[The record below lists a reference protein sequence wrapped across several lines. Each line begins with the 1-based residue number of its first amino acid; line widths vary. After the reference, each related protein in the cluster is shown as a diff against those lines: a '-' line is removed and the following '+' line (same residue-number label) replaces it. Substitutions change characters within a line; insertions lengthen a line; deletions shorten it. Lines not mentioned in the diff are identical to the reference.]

1 MRGQKVRG
9 WGRGVSGQG
18 ERETTET
25 RFKLPERRIESD
37 IKKWIRGSQREGVM
51 GGRMR
56 RQIPIS
62 TTQGT
67 TNYE

>member
-1 MRGQKVRG
+1 MRGQKIRG

-37 IKKWIRGSQREGVM
+37 ITKWIEVVM